1 MAEAHNK
8 TDGKRL
14 VKGLVVGKT
23 LGKGTFGFVKL
34 GTKEETGHQFALKF
48 LYTKNKNYNEA
59 AVKKEIECMKLIRHE
74 NVVNLLAST
83 LKCKYPNTEGGF
95 DQTCLMVMEY
105 ASAGDLYD
113 IIYYAG
119 AMDEVLGRTYFKQLL
134 DGVAAIHKAG
144 ITHRDLKPNNILIT
158 DKFILKITDFG
169 LSHVAAEK
177 LEDPNQKR
185 MKTTWVGTRGYRAPE
200 LVLKARYSNQADVFA
215 LGVCLFVMLCARQPF
230 KIASAN
236 DPWYKCIATRQFEKY
251 WRSHKSSNLS
261 DNARKFLQA
270 LMCYQPRERV
280 TIAGAY
286 GMDWMKGEMHE
297 TKDLPS
303 IMFDKHKKANAEK
316 LKDPERQKRLQQ
328 SAPGEKKRG
337 DTSQFHAQVDELGLA
352 CPTIELIP
360 FGAECFELM
369 ESNEKYYAADRLQ
382 DVIDWCQHVLKA
394 SFQTSKTT
402 PLTTQ
407 GTMMVTSDSGN
418 SGIQFNLS
426 IAMHDGKMI
435 FLLTFEASDSQN
447 LVPLVST
454 AVLDLVSTA
463 VLDALHKAS
472 AFCQY
477 YEPELKVQEVK
488 DHDDFD
494 FSIFDEEDAT
504 AADS

>member
-1 MAEAHNK
+1 
-8 TDGKRL
+8 
-14 VKGLVVGKT
+14 
-23 LGKGTFGFVKL
+23 
-34 GTKEETGHQFALKF
+34 
-48 LYTKNKNYNEA
+48 
-59 AVKKEIECMKLIRHE
+59 
-74 NVVNLLAST
+74 
-83 LKCKYPNTEGGF
+83 
-95 DQTCLMVMEY
+95 
-105 ASAGDLYD
+105 
-113 IIYYAG
+113 
-119 AMDEVLGRTYFKQLL
+119 
-134 DGVAAIHKAG
+134 
-144 ITHRDLKPNNILIT
+144 
-158 DKFILKITDFG
+158 
-169 LSHVAAEK
+169 
-177 LEDPNQKR
+177 

-286 GMDWMKGEMHE
+286 KMDWMDGKMHA

-303 IMFDKHKKANAEK
+303 IMLEKHKKANAEK

-337 DTSQFHAQVDELGLA
+337 DTSQFRAQVDELGLA
-352 CPTIELIP
+352 CPTIEFIP
-360 FGAECFELM
+360 FGAECIELV

-394 SFQTSKTT
+394 SFQTGET

-407 GTMMVTSDSGN
+407 GTMIATSDSGT
-418 SGIQFNLS
+418 SGLQFNLS

-454 AVLDLVSTA
+454 AVLD
-463 VLDALHKAS
+463 ALHKSS
-472 AFCQY
+472 AFGQY

-494 FSIFDEEDAT
+494 FSMFDEEDAT
-504 AADS
+504 VADS